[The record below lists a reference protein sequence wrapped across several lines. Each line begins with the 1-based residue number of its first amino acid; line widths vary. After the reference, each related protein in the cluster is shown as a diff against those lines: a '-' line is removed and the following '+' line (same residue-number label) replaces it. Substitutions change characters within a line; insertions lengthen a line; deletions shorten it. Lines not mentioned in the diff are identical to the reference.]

1 MLVDHVLLTE
11 LSLERLKNRVIMI
24 NKQHL
29 GTFTDRLKHKSK
41 IYFIIMS
48 IIQFSNLNAIYEVQS
63 KHFDS
68 NQQKCKIVIANK
80 YNSKIY

>member
-1 MLVDHVLLTE
+1 
-11 LSLERLKNRVIMI
+11 MI

-29 GTFTDRLKHKSK
+29 GTFTGRLKHKSK

-48 IIQFSNLNAIYEVQS
+48 IIQFSDVNAIHEVES

-68 NQQKCKIVIANK
+68 NQQKNMIVITDK

>member
-1 MLVDHVLLTE
+1 
-11 LSLERLKNRVIMI
+11 MI

-29 GTFTDRLKHKSK
+29 GTFIVRLKRKSK

-48 IIQFSNLNAIYEVQS
+48 IIQLSDLYAIYEVQS

-68 NQQKCKIVIANK
+68 NQQKSTIVIANK

>member
-1 MLVDHVLLTE
+1 
-11 LSLERLKNRVIMI
+11 MI

-29 GTFTDRLKHKSK
+29 STFTGRLKHKSK
-41 IYFIIMS
+41 IYFIIRS
-48 IIQFSNLNAIYEVQS
+48 TIHFSDLYGIYEVQS

-68 NQQKCKIVIANK
+68 IQQKNMIVIADK